1 MSDEI
6 REIGKN
12 TGFQAV
18 IYDENE
24 NFQSAEIL
32 DNFNYPYSS
41 RKQVKPEYY
50 PQANINDTKT
60 EVARHKIYLQNSVV
74 CLQADWWKAFSFIGN
89 TFNALIGK
97 VVPREGKSNY

>member
-41 RKQVKPEYY
+41 RK
-50 PQANINDTKT
+50 
-60 EVARHKIYLQNSVV
+60 
-74 CLQADWWKAFSFIGN
+74 
-89 TFNALIGK
+89 
-97 VVPREGKSNY
+97 